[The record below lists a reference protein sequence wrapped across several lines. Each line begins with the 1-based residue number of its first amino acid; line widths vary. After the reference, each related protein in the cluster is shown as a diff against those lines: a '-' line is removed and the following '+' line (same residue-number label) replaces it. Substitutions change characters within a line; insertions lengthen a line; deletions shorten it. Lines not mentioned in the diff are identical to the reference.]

1 MLIQLLQLRL
11 PRSKPAFDELVTDC
25 FNVIYK
31 NSHCNW
37 KPHPDEW
44 IRNSTIP
51 VDATV
56 ERHGVVRY
64 WQIFGP
70 YGIFR
75 MRSIKKESKT
85 LSLLFLK
92 EWQEQMARA
101 NRSRRSLKRA
111 KRAFR
116 CRCSFKKRAKR
127 AIHSFKKSKR
137 VIHSLL

>member
-85 LSLLFLK
+85 FNWFFHQLVDL
-92 EWQEQMARA
+92 
-101 NRSRRSLKRA
+101 
-111 KRAFR
+111 
-116 CRCSFKKRAKR
+116 
-127 AIHSFKKSKR
+127 AINYYCVLVMDLYRYTLDFSDDSTTEEIDVDHVEHKWFNGSNYTN
-137 VIHSLL
+137 